1 VFKKKKIYSTAGNEY
16 AGRVGDGGG
25 EVTTTASITRGRIE
39 DDTRR
44 HGKACLGMNDE
55 EGYED
60 EKIG

>member
-1 VFKKKKIYSTAGNEY
+1 MNEY
-16 AGRVGDGGG
+16 AGRAGDGGG
-25 EVTTTASITRGRIE
+25 EVITTASIMRGRIE

-44 HGKACLGMNDE
+44 HGKACLGMDDE